1 MPCCKQVAGVFFA
14 LFLSFSISATLLHT
28 IGCGG
33 GGGSGD
39 GDGGVS
45 VSSPQSGQTVAQR
58 TLVSGQSSNISSDNE
73 VWLIIYSHS
82 VRRYYPQAPKLPND
96 SSWSRSVTFG
106 GAGDSGK
113 RFDVIV
119 MVVGATGKATLDS
132 YVASSQAS
140 GNWPGLTALPAGSV
154 AIRFTVTRL

>member
-1 MPCCKQVAGVFFA
+1 MHCCKQVAGVLFA
-14 LFLSFSISATLLHT
+14 LVLSLSFSAALLHT
-28 IGCGG
+28 TGCGG
-33 GGGSGD
+33 GGGGGD
-39 GDGGVS
+39 DDSGVS

-58 TLVSGQSSNISSDNE
+58 TVVSGQSSNISSDNE

-96 SSWSRSVTFG
+96 SSWSRTVTFG

-113 RFDVIV
+113 KFDVIV
-119 MVVGATGKATLDS
+119 VIVGATGKATLDA
-132 YVASSQAS
+132 YVAASQAS
-140 GNWPGLTALPAGSV
+140 GNWPGITVLPAGSV